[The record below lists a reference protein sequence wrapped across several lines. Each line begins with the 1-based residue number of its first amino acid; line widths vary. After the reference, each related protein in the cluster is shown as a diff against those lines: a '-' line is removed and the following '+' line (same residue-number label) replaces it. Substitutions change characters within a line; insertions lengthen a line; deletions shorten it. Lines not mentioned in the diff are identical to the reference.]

1 MKTLKEQYDLINKWK
16 KKNVVRK
23 VAEIP
28 KKDYEWFNAELQ
40 RMGIS
45 YNKWVRQKIK
55 ELKELGGEK

>member
-1 MKTLKEQYDLINKWK
+1 MKTLKEQYDLINSWK

-28 KKDYEWFNAELQ
+28 IHDYEWFNAELQ

-55 ELKELGGEK
+55 EMEELGGEK